1 MSGEEAPDRLDL
13 APSSDDADTQQP
25 PILEEELKQ
34 EEDAA
39 ELEAAKVA
47 GPATNDNEKVENGDV
62 DVGADDENEE
72 ESTLR
77 QRKVT
82 EELPPAP
89 AQSDSNRKDSNVGA
103 VYMGITTEGERT
115 YYQPHLSI

>member
-39 ELEAAKVA
+39 ELEAAKEA
-47 GPATNDNEKVENGDV
+47 GPATNNEKVENGDV

-77 QRKVT
+77 QRKAT
-82 EELPPAP
+82 EELPPAA

-115 YYQPHLSI
+115 YNQPHLSI